1 MELRVLKYFIKIAE
15 EENMTKAAQKLHVS
29 QPALSKQMKELENE
43 IGHLLFVRNKQRM
56 VLTEKGMLL
65 KKRAES
71 ILMLVDKTVDELN
84 NDELLVG
91 NIYIGTGQTDN
102 LDEIMEII
110 KQFRNH
116 YPFVKFHIH
125 SGDKYSLL
133 NDIENGLLDFGV
145 FIREYDKKYY
155 EGIRLNLQ
163 NELGLWVSKDHFLAD
178 KNVIEA
184 TNLKD
189 ISLVV
194 AHQAIN
200 DGEVPSFISDD
211 QIIGTY
217 DLIEN
222 ARVIVKH
229 NLASALVINKED
241 YDPDL
246 KFIHIKNMPQY
257 HWYMIW
263 KKESKTKL
271 KIYYKHITQISKL
284 LQIYFKNVSIYI
296 DFFMKM

>member
-133 NDIENGLLDFGV
+133 NDIENGLLDFRV

-263 KKESKTKL
+263 KKESKTKIQEKFIDYL
-271 KIYYKHITQISKL
+271 KQYYE
-284 LQIYFKNVSIYI
+284 
-296 DFFMKM
+296 

>member
-178 KNVIEA
+178 KNVIEV

-263 KKESKTKL
+263 KKESKTKIQEKFIDYL
-271 KIYYKHITQISKL
+271 KQYYE
-284 LQIYFKNVSIYI
+284 
-296 DFFMKM
+296 

>member
-1 MELRVLKYFIKIAE
+1 MELRVLKYFIKISE

-116 YPFVKFHIH
+116 YPFIKFHIH

-263 KKESKTKL
+263 KKESKTNIQEKFIDYL
-271 KIYYKHITQISKL
+271 KQYYE
-284 LQIYFKNVSIYI
+284 
-296 DFFMKM
+296 

>member
-1 MELRVLKYFIKIAE
+1 MFL
-15 EENMTKAAQKLHVS
+15 
-29 QPALSKQMKELENE
+29 LENT
-43 IGHLLFVRNKQRM
+43 I
-56 VLTEKGMLL
+56 
-65 KKRAES
+65 
-71 ILMLVDKTVDELN
+71 
-84 NDELLVG
+84 
-91 NIYIGTGQTDN
+91 
-102 LDEIMEII
+102 
-110 KQFRNH
+110 
-116 YPFVKFHIH
+116 
-125 SGDKYSLL
+125 
-133 NDIENGLLDFGV
+133 
-145 FIREYDKKYY
+145 KKYY

-263 KKESKTKL
+263 KKESKTKIQEKFIDYLRAMKTICNTDIVFVLNL
-271 KIYYKHITQISKL
+271 KQYFGIEDLREIYKHCFYTKTCLVNLEGIKTNPIEGDR
-284 LQIYFKNVSIYI
+284 YI
-296 DFFMKM
+296 IVNKDLCVLDLSY

>member
-1 MELRVLKYFIKIAE
+1 MELRVLKYFIKISE

-110 KQFRNH
+110 KQFRNQ
-116 YPFVKFHIH
+116 YPFIKFHIP

-263 KKESKTKL
+263 KKESKTKIQEKFIDYL
-271 KIYYKHITQISKL
+271 KQYYE
-284 LQIYFKNVSIYI
+284 
-296 DFFMKM
+296 

>member
-65 KKRAES
+65 KKRSES

-263 KKESKTKL
+263 KKESKTKIQEKFIDYL
-271 KIYYKHITQISKL
+271 KQYYE
-284 LQIYFKNVSIYI
+284 
-296 DFFMKM
+296 

>member
-1 MELRVLKYFIKIAE
+1 
-15 EENMTKAAQKLHVS
+15 MTKAAQKLHVS

-125 SGDKYSLL
+125 SGDKYSL
-133 NDIENGLLDFGV
+133 
-145 FIREYDKKYY
+145 
-155 EGIRLNLQ
+155 
-163 NELGLWVSKDHFLAD
+163 
-178 KNVIEA
+178 
-184 TNLKD
+184 
-189 ISLVV
+189 
-194 AHQAIN
+194 
-200 DGEVPSFISDD
+200 
-211 QIIGTY
+211 
-217 DLIEN
+217 
-222 ARVIVKH
+222 
-229 NLASALVINKED
+229 
-241 YDPDL
+241 
-246 KFIHIKNMPQY
+246 
-257 HWYMIW
+257 
-263 KKESKTKL
+263 
-271 KIYYKHITQISKL
+271 
-284 LQIYFKNVSIYI
+284 
-296 DFFMKM
+296 

>member
-1 MELRVLKYFIKIAE
+1 MELRVLKYFIKIVE

-125 SGDKYSLL
+125 SGFSFFFVFLVFTFTRWRFQVLKYST
-133 NDIENGLLDFGV
+133 ILD
-145 FIREYDKKYY
+145 DW
-155 EGIRLNLQ
+155 Q
-163 NELGLWVSKDHFLAD
+163 ASFLTILD
-178 KNVIEA
+178 
-184 TNLKD
+184 
-189 ISLVV
+189 
-194 AHQAIN
+194 
-200 DGEVPSFISDD
+200 
-211 QIIGTY
+211 
-217 DLIEN
+217 
-222 ARVIVKH
+222 
-229 NLASALVINKED
+229 
-241 YDPDL
+241 
-246 KFIHIKNMPQY
+246 
-257 HWYMIW
+257 
-263 KKESKTKL
+263 
-271 KIYYKHITQISKL
+271 
-284 LQIYFKNVSIYI
+284 
-296 DFFMKM
+296 